1 MTNEEMLLKIFEGQE
16 EIHKLLYDM
25 EKRLDR
31 MEINIDEIESKVKIT
46 RNAVNYI
53 GDISKQALSKQ

>member
-1 MTNEEMLLKIFEGQE
+1 MTNEEMLLKILEGQE

-31 MEINIDEIESKVKIT
+31 MEINIDEIESNT
-46 RNAVNYI
+46 N
-53 GDISKQALSKQ
+53 SKPFYRQRRQIE

>member
-1 MTNEEMLLKIFEGQE
+1 MTNEEMLLKILEGQE
-16 EIHKLLYDM
+16 KINSRLDDM
-25 EKRLDR
+25 DKRLCR
-31 MEINIDEIESKVKIT
+31 MEINIEEIENKVKIT